1 MKKEALKNGPNEPLK
16 IHKQNENDI
25 IIDINN
31 NYPHDTEVEEINN
44 KTEINSNPFSNSYNK
59 ESQDIIENSQDPEKN
74 ESLVLS
80 QDNQNMQ
87 KEESQISN
95 YKDSNDIFENKQ
107 DFQKDISMRNY
118 NDSNDKS
125 ENIQN
130 IQKDSSMSFYKD
142 TNDEFENKQNLQE
155 DISMDNNKDS
165 HFNFENLAKDHIINK
180 KNIKNLAGSVVILK
194 NKIPQD
200 TLECNLIMKKSQ
212 STVLKNKHFD
222 ETLEK
227 NENTQNQV
235 SGNICSKAYDN
246 NIEYNERNMENKV
259 IIVHSDSNINI
270 EENIRSK
277 FMLKVYGILLFQ
289 YIFTFGIILL
299 CQAPRIKLFLI
310 ENDGLGIFL
319 MIISLIIF
327 ITAFI
332 LFLCKPEITRKVPL
346 NYLVLFVITICETI
360 LLCYISIFYNF
371 QYVLGAICFIIAICF
386 SIFFTSLI
394 SKINLGFLEMS
405 IISLTFIAITYGLL
419 ALFTR
424 NYYLIY
430 FYCLIIAV
438 IYAFYLI
445 YDTQLIRDKFN
456 IDDYIFAALTLYFDT
471 VRLFISILRILGR
484 SSSNH

>member
-1 MKKEALKNGPNEPLK
+1 MKKEALKNGPKEPFK

-31 NYPHDTEVEEINN
+31 YYPHDTEIEEINN

-95 YKDSNDIFENKQ
+95 YKDSNDNFENKQ
-107 DFQKDISMRNY
+107 DCQKDISMRNY
-118 NDSNDKS
+118 NDSNDNS

-130 IQKDSSMSFYKD
+130 IPKDSSMSYYKD
-142 TNDEFENKQNLQE
+142 TNDAFENKQNIQE

-165 HFNFENLAKDHIINK
+165 NFNLENLDVNRDLQKDGFEALNPKDNTTNK
-180 KNIKNLAGSVVILK
+180 KNNKNLAGSVVILK

-200 TLECNLIMKKSQ
+200 TLDCNLIMKKSQ
-212 STVLKNKHFD
+212 STVFKNKQFD

-227 NENTQNQV
+227 NKNTQNQV
-235 SGNICSKAYDN
+235 SVNICSKEYDN
-246 NIEYNERNMENKV
+246 NVEYNKQNMDNKV

-289 YIFTFGIILL
+289 YIFTFGIILI

-332 LFLCKPEITRKVPL
+332 FFLCKPEIMRKVPL

-371 QYVLGAICFIIAICF
+371 Q
-386 SIFFTSLI
+386 
-394 SKINLGFLEMS
+394 
-405 IISLTFIAITYGLL
+405 
-419 ALFTR
+419 
-424 NYYLIY
+424 
-430 FYCLIIAV
+430 
-438 IYAFYLI
+438 
-445 YDTQLIRDKFN
+445 
-456 IDDYIFAALTLYFDT
+456 
-471 VRLFISILRILGR
+471 
-484 SSSNH
+484 